1 MLSLSTAFNIKKHT
15 DGKKLVEDILAL
27 GFYAAELNVEV
38 EQDML
43 PQILSQVKQKKI
55 KISSIHNFCPKLKH
69 FGPGRSVFSA
79 YRLSSLDNEERK
91 KAIELTKKTINLAG
105 EFGAQAVV
113 IHAGEVET
121 EVRGQ
126 ELFRYVRD
134 FGKTKIYSIYK
145 DIFFKERKKKYKP
158 YLTAAIRSLEEISEY
173 AAKLKIKIGIEN
185 RFYYNE
191 IPGFEEIGVILTHF
205 KGGNVYYWH
214 DTGHAQLFQHL
225 EFVSSHEDYLKRYA
239 DKMLG
244 IHLHDV
250 KGFSDHRAPGTGI
263 VDFKMIKQYLSEKTI
278 KVVEAHSKS
287 SGTQVKK
294 SVAFLENVGIK

>member
-15 DGKKLVEDILAL
+15 DGKKLVKDILAL
-27 GFYAAELNVEV
+27 GFYAIELNVEV
-38 EQDML
+38 EREML

-69 FGPGRSVFSA
+69 FNPGRSVFNA
-79 YRLSSLDNEERK
+79 YNLSSLNNEERN
-91 KAIELTKKTINLAG
+91 KAIEFTKKTINLAD

-121 EVRGQ
+121 QVRGQ

-134 FGKTKIYSIYK
+134 FGKTKIYAIYK
-145 DIFFKERKKKYKP
+145 DIFFKERKKKCRP
-158 YLTAAIRSLEEISEY
+158 YLTAAIHSLEEISEY

-191 IPGFEEIGVILTHF
+191 IPAFEEIGVILTHF

-214 DTGHAQLFQHL
+214 DTGHAQIFQDL
-225 EFVSSHEDYLKRYA
+225 EFVSSHEEYLKRYA
-239 DKMLG
+239 DRMIG

-263 VDFKMIKQYLSEKTI
+263 VDFKMIKQYLSKETI
-278 KVVEAHSKS
+278 KVVESHSKS
-287 SGTQVKK
+287 SRTQVKK
-294 SVAFLENVGIK
+294 SVTFLENIGIR